1 MTSPTPARVSGPG
14 SLSQRTDGGQPLRHI
29 ADAKYGEDKANIEQ
43 QKMAPLGNSADQG
56 AAGPSQGGAP
66 MGLTASP
73 GGIPAGPP
81 GPAAPPQ
88 AITPFGAPTAMP
100 SQPVTQGAQFGPPPR
115 PEVNIKPN
123 QLSQS
128 LAPYFAADET
138 GVLAN
143 FAWKLSQMGL

>member
-14 SLSQRTDGGQPLRHI
+14 ALSKRTDGGQPLMHI
-29 ADAKYGEDKANIEQ
+29 PDAKYGEDRDNIAQ

-56 AAGPSQGGAP
+56 AAGPAPSMPMSSGAS
-66 MGLTASP
+66 AAP
-73 GGIPAGPP
+73 GPS

-88 AITPFGAPTAMP
+88 AITPFGAPSTMP
-100 SQPVTQGAQFGPPPR
+100 DQHVTTGAQFGPPPE
-115 PEVNIKPN
+115 PKVNIKPN

-128 LAPYFAADET
+128 LAPYFAADDT
-138 GVLAN
+138 GVLAD